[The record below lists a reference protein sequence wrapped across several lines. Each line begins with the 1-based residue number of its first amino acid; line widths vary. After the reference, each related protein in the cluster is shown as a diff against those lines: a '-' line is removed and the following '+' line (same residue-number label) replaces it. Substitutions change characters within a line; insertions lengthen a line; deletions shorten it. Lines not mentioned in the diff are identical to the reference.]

1 MFPAFLLFF
10 ISAIAESNRT
20 PFDLPES
27 ESELVSGYNVE
38 YASASFAL
46 FFISEYAN
54 TIFLS
59 LIVLVF
65 FFGGFLNPS
74 NLFFNLFFLNLGSF

>member
-1 MFPAFLLFF
+1 V
-10 ISAIAESNRT
+10 AESNRT

-54 TIFLS
+54 TIFLANLV
-59 LIVLVF
+59 LIF
-65 FFGGFLNPS
+65 FLGGFLNPS
-74 NLFFNLFFLNLGSF
+74 NFIFNVFFLNLGFL

>member
-1 MFPAFLLFF
+1 LPAFFLFL
-10 ISAIAESNRT
+10 ISAVAESNRT

-54 TIFLS
+54 TLFLS
-59 LIVLVF
+59 LLIVYF

-74 NLFFNLFFLNLGSF
+74 NFLFNILLNTGFL